1 MSPRDLAAKY
11 GDRLRDIAKDQ
22 KLGRLAV
29 ARLLT
34 RWTGEEVSVS
44 RARRVWD
51 IVRSTESGTDGAQAV
66 TVTKPGPLDRVLAAQ
81 GVKIRTLDDLL
92 RYTETDLDVWRVV
105 RHRVN
110 TWQQAQKTKEGPRT
124 VQLFQIR
131 AELERILKPLDA
143 PALVR
148 LKAPQ
153 PVARLETGI
162 RRAVLLPDTQIGVRW
177 GPRYERLT
185 PIHDPQAL
193 DLAVQICAEAQPDT
207 IVMLGDLLDVAP
219 WGKYE
224 TGPDLRQTSGPALSI
239 AHYWLAQ
246 LRAAASDAELVI
258 VEGNHDA
265 RVRKAVARDLPEA
278 AALAAVGDDRPAL
291 DVVRLLGLD
300 ALDIQWVGSP
310 YPKGWMLWDRIRC
323 EHGSTVRSKGGQTVA
338 AMAASAV
345 VDTVCGHI
353 HRREQA
359 ARVIKTRSG
368 PKVVQV
374 MSPGCLTRTDGAVP
388 PGGDPDW
395 HQAIGFCSWDPESDH
410 VSMHSVPIIDGRIH
424 WRDRVYLAQDAQA
437 LAEQTAKA
445 TGWRQI
451 RGGYDG

>member
-1 MSPRDLAAKY
+1 LSPRDLAAKY

-51 IVRSTESGTDGAQAV
+51 IVRSTESSTEGAQAV

-92 RYTETDLDVWRVV
+92 RYTETDLNVWRVV

-153 PVARLETGI
+153 PVARLKTGL
-162 RRAVLLPDTQIGVRW
+162 RRAVLLGDTQIGVRW

-193 DLAVQICAEAQPDT
+193 DLAVQICAEAQPESVV
-207 IVMLGDLLDVAP
+207 VMGDLLDVAAF
-219 WGKYE
+219 GTYD
-224 TGPDLRQTSGPALSI
+224 TGPDLRQTSAPSIAI

-246 LRAAASDAELVI
+246 LRAACPDAEIVI

-265 RVRKAVARDLPEA
+265 RIRKAVARQMPEIANIQA
-278 AALAAVGDDRPAL
+278 AGDDRSVM
-291 DVVRLLGLD
+291 DIERLLGLE

-310 YPKGWMLWDRIRC
+310 YPKGWMLFDRIRC
-323 EHGSTVRSKGGQTVA
+323 EHGSTVRAKGGATVA
-338 AMAASAV
+338 AMAVGAV

-359 ARVIKTRSG
+359 ARVIKGRHGS
-368 PKVVQV
+368 KIVQV
-374 MSPGCLTRTDGAVP
+374 MSVGCLTRTDGAVP

>member
-1 MSPRDLAAKY
+1 MKPREMAAKY
-11 GDRLRDIAKDQ
+11 GSRLRDIMKVR
-22 KLGRLAV
+22 KLGRDKA
-29 ARLLT
+29 ARLLSK
-34 RWTGEEVSVS
+34 WTGEPVSVS
-44 RARRVWD
+44 RARRVLD
-51 IVRSTESGTDGAQAV
+51 IVRATEGGTDGSQAV
-66 TVTKPGPLDRVLAAQ
+66 TISKPGPLDRVLAAQ

-92 RYTETDLDVWRVV
+92 RHTETDLNVWRVV

-131 AELERILKPLDA
+131 AELERILKPTHRPA
-143 PALVR
+143 PIQV
-148 LKAPQ
+148 KAPR
-153 PVARLETGI
+153 PVARLKTDL

-185 PIHDPQAL
+185 PIHDPRAL
-193 DLAVQICAEAQPDT
+193 DLAIQICAEMQPDT
-207 IVMLGDLLDVAP
+207 IVVLGDLIDAAP
-219 WGKYE
+219 WGKYD
-224 TGPDLRQTSGPALSI
+224 TGPDLRQTSGPSIDI

-246 LRAAASDAELVI
+246 LRAVCPNSQCVV
-258 VEGNHDA
+258 VEGNHDL
-265 RVRKAVARDLPEA
+265 RVRKAVERNLPEA
-278 AALAAVGDDRPAL
+278 ANLKAAGDDRSVL
-291 DVVRLLGLD
+291 DIVRLLGLD
-300 ALDIQWVGSP
+300 DLDIQWVGSP

-323 EHGSTVRSKGGQTVA
+323 EHGSTVRGKGGQTVA
-338 AMAASAV
+338 ALAASAV

-359 ARVIKTRSG
+359 ARVIKGRYG
-368 PKVVQV
+368 PKLVQTL
-374 MSPGCLTRTDGAVP
+374 SPGCLTRTDGAVP

-395 HQAIGFCSWDPESDH
+395 HQGIGFCSWDPESDH
-410 VSMHSVPIIDGRIH
+410 VSMHSIPIIDGRMV

-445 TGWRQI
+445 TGWRQL

>member
-11 GDRLRDIAKDQ
+11 GDRLRSISKDRT
-22 KLGRLAV
+22 LGRVAV

-51 IVRSTESGTDGAQAV
+51 IVRSTASSIDGAQAV
-66 TVTKPGPLDRVLAAQ
+66 TVTKPSPLDQVLAAQ

-92 RYTETDLDVWRVV
+92 RHTETDLGVWRVV

-110 TWQQAQKTKEGPRT
+110 TWQQAQKHKEGTRT
-124 VQLFQIR
+124 VQLYQIR
-131 AELERILKPLDA
+131 AELERILKPLD
-143 PALVR
+143 PPSLVR
-148 LKAPQ
+148 VKAPK
-153 PVARLETGI
+153 PAARFKSEY
-162 RRAVLLPDTQIGVRW
+162 RSAVLLPDTQIGVRW

-185 PIHDPQAL
+185 PIHDPRAL

-219 WGKYE
+219 WGKYD
-224 TGPDLRQTSGPALSI
+224 TGPDLRQTSGPAIAI

-246 LRAAASDAELVI
+246 LRAVCEDAEIVI

-265 RVRKAVARDLPEA
+265 RVRKAVAQNLPEA
-278 AALAAVGDDRPAL
+278 SNLKAAGDDRSAL
-291 DVVRLLGLD
+291 DIVRLLGLD
-300 ALDIQWVGSP
+300 ELDIQWVGSP

-323 EHGSTVRSKGGQTVA
+323 EHGSTVRAKGGQTVA

-359 ARVIKTRSG
+359 ARVIKGRHG
-368 PKVVQV
+368 PKLVQSL
-374 MSPGCLTRTDGAVP
+374 SPGCLTRCDGAVP

-395 HQAIGFCSWDPESDH
+395 HQGIGFCSWDPETDH
-410 VSMHSVPIIDGRIH
+410 VSMHSIPIIDGRIH
-424 WRDRVYLAQDAQA
+424 WRGRVYSAQDAQA

-445 TGWRQI
+445 TGWRQLK
-451 RGGYDG
+451 GGYDG